1 MPKKILFLVV
11 YKHWFDLMYS
21 GVKKYEYRKKSK
33 WILSRLENKTYDQIK
48 FSNGYGKDKPF
59 FICEYKG
66 FNFSEKKEKITFNE
80 HTIYLEKEDIVIRL
94 GKVIEK
100 GNF

>member
-1 MPKKILFLVV
+1 MAKKILFLVV

-33 WILSRLENKTYDQIK
+33 WILSRLENKTYDQIR
-48 FSNGYGKDKPF
+48 FSNGYGKNKPF
-59 FICEYKG
+59 FICEYNG
-66 FNFSEKKEKITFNE
+66 YVITEKKETIKIKDYEITVQVG
-80 HTIYLEKEDIVIRL
+80 DVIIKL
-94 GKVIEK
+94 GKIISK